1 MLKTILRFAGFT
13 PAPRPPSRR
22 RVAPAAAPSVAPVA
36 PDAEAR
42 ARRNRETAERLRP
55 DPNARFATDVALVVR
70 TYDPHSTQPSPE
82 ELHLAL
88 CRLGEVGAY
97 VRAVYLGGGRL
108 AVLPASQRDDRV
120 RTRAY
125 RDHLTHLAATDFE
138 RWSQGL
144 AALDRAVA
152 SARRTGD
159 PLPATIPVTDAVEA
173 GIAKLA
179 AEKARRLSEQ
189 AARRTGGGGGG
200 GGSGGGSAGPTGS
213 APAAPPALPP
223 AGPRRSE
230 ESTEETPEGN
240 EPPAGPRR

>member
-1 MLKTILRFAGFT
+1 MLKTLLAFAGFT
-13 PAPRPPSRR
+13 SAPAPRPPSRR
-22 RVAPAAAPSVAPVA
+22 RVAPAAAPAVAPVV

-189 AARRTGGGGGG
+189 AARRTGGGGTT
-200 GGSGGGSAGPTGS
+200 GGSAGPTGS

-223 AGPRRSE
+223 AGPRWSE
-230 ESTEETPEGN
+230 ESNEETPEGS
-240 EPPAGPRR
+240 EPLAGPKR

>member
-1 MLKTILRFAGFT
+1 MLKTLLAFAGFT
-13 PAPRPPSRR
+13 SAPAPRPPSRR
-22 RVAPAAAPSVAPVA
+22 RVAPAAAPAVAPVV

-189 AARRTGGGGGG
+189 AARRTGGGGTT
-200 GGSGGGSAGPTGS
+200 GGSAGPTGS

-223 AGPRRSE
+223 AGPRWSE
-230 ESTEETPEGN
+230 ESNEETPEGS
-240 EPPAGPRR
+240 EPPAGPKR